1 MKNKNE
7 QEKWKSEEL
16 REQRKARKARMIT
29 RDGQKKAIRKKA
41 NLLAIVAVLVVIAV
55 LCGLFFLF
63 RINNGYFEKTKVA
76 AKVNGEDITAAEL
89 NFYAGTQ
96 LFSMMRMQAFTP
108 SGQRILARPMPAFNQ
123 QIKGEYNEK
132 SVRNIILDQL
142 KEDLPKL
149 KFMQAQAKADG
160 LELNEQQKQ
169 GIDNYIAQIKA
180 SAAQYQMTPNELL
193 TAIFGKGSDEAQVRR
208 YIGDLFLSQ
217 LYEQTKVKDS
227 KVSEE
232 ELKAAYEENKDEFES
247 VSYRMFV
254 LNQASAEPEKEPAE
268 TTETADVKTTAEDKN
283 TAGTEKTPAESS
295 TEAEAEKA
303 DETAE
308 SSEKVTK
315 PTDKVEVDEENR
327 SIKIEKAYDPEA
339 QAKAIKDRED
349 LDKKTSDI
357 LANIKDEASFN
368 EAIKPY
374 LSDAEK
380 EVYKDDKATLV
391 SNAYKSALQPE
402 LAAWLFDPA
411 RKEGDKTAITSSGKA
426 TILYF
431 INRKLDETPTYTTR
445 HILIRVG
452 MEDGK
457 SIQDSDREAAKTKAE
472 NILKEYRDG
481 EQTEEAFAALA
492 QKYSDDGGSKLNG
505 GLYENTPRGQ
515 FVKSY
520 EQWALDPA
528 RKAGDVDLV
537 YEENAKYSG
546 YHIIYFKSL
555 GDPIWKQA
563 AKLKV
568 GQDQF
573 TKWLDSQSDKLSYEA
588 VEDGMRY
595 VLPFDKAAAKEAE
608 ESLAAAKESSAETT
622 AADGSQAN
630 DSKAGESNAKE
641 STVEPAADES
651 KTDQTSEETTAGK

>member
-16 REQRKARKARMIT
+16 REQRKERKARMT
-29 RDGQKKAIRKKA
+29 TKDGQKKAIRKKT

-123 QIKGEYNEK
+123 QINGEYNDK

-169 GIDNYIAQIKA
+169 GLDNYIAQIKA

-193 TAIFGKGSDEAQVRR
+193 AAIFGKGSDEAQVRR

-227 KVSEE
+227 EVSEE
-232 ELKAAYEENKDEFES
+232 DLKAAYEENKDEFES

-254 LNQASAEPEKEPAE
+254 LNQASAEPEE
-268 TTETADVKTTAEDKN
+268 TTETADAESTAEDRS
-283 TAGTEKTPAESS
+283 TAGTDNTAAES
-295 TEAEAEKA
+295 TPEAETQKA
-303 DETAE
+303 DESAG
-308 SSEKVTK
+308 SSENSTK
-315 PTDKVEVDEENR
+315 PTDKVEIDEENR
-327 SIKIEKAYDPEA
+327 SITIEKAYDPEA
-339 QAKAIKDRED
+339 KAKEIKDRED

-357 LANIKDEASFN
+357 LEKITDEASFN
-368 EAIKPY
+368 EAIRDY

-380 EVYKDDKATLV
+380 EVYKDEKATLV
-391 SNAYKSALQPE
+391 SSAYKSTLQPE
-402 LAAWLFDPA
+402 LAQWLFDPA

-431 INRKLDETPTYTTR
+431 INRQLDETSTYTTR

-492 QKYSDDGGSKLNG
+492 EKYSDDGGSKLNG
-505 GLYENTPRGQ
+505 GLYENTPRGR

-520 EQWALDPA
+520 EEWALDPA

-537 YEENAKYSG
+537 YEENASYSG

-573 TKWLDSQSDKLSYEA
+573 TKWLDSQADKLSYEA

-608 ESLAAAKESSAETT
+608 ESLAAAKESSADEKPEPSATEENQAEASS
-622 AADGSQAN
+622 AA
-630 DSKAGESNAKE
+630 ESA
-641 STVEPAADES
+641 
-651 KTDQTSEETTAGK
+651 ETTAGK

>member
-16 REQRKARKARMIT
+16 REQRKARKARMTT

-283 TAGTEKTPAESS
+283 TAGTEKTHAESS
-295 TEAEAEKA
+295 TEAETEKA

>member
-16 REQRKARKARMIT
+16 REQRKERKARMTT

-123 QIKGEYNEK
+123 KIKGEYNEK

-180 SAAQYQMTPNELL
+180 SAAQYQMMPNELL

-295 TEAEAEKA
+295 TEAETEKA

-457 SIQDSDREAAKTKAE
+457 SIQDSDREEAKTKAE

>member
-16 REQRKARKARMIT
+16 REQRKERKARMTT

-295 TEAEAEKA
+295 TEAETEKA

-622 AADGSQAN
+622 AADESQAN

>member
-16 REQRKARKARMIT
+16 REQRKARKARMTT

-411 RKEGDKTAITSSGKA
+411 RKEGDKTAITSYGKA

>member
-16 REQRKARKARMIT
+16 REQRKARKARMTT

-132 SVRNIILDQL
+132 SVRNVILDQL

-295 TEAEAEKA
+295 TEAETEKA

>member
-16 REQRKARKARMIT
+16 REQRKERKARMTT

-123 QIKGEYNEK
+123 QIKGKYNEK

>member
-16 REQRKARKARMIT
+16 REQRKERKARMTT

-149 KFMQAQAKADG
+149 KYMQAQAKADG

-295 TEAEAEKA
+295 TEAETEKA

-402 LAAWLFDPA
+402 LATWLFDPA

>member
-16 REQRKARKARMIT
+16 REQRKERKARMTT

-232 ELKAAYEENKDEFES
+232 ELKAADEENKDEFES

-295 TEAEAEKA
+295 TEAETEKA

>member
-16 REQRKARKARMIT
+16 REQRKERKARMT
-29 RDGQKKAIRKKA
+29 TKDGQKKAIRKKT

-123 QIKGEYNEK
+123 QINGEYNDK

-169 GIDNYIAQIKA
+169 GLDNYIAQIKA

-193 TAIFGKGSDEAQVRR
+193 AAIFGKGSDEAQVRR

-227 KVSEE
+227 EVSEE
-232 ELKAAYEENKDEFES
+232 DLKAAYEENKDEFES

-254 LNQASAEPEKEPAE
+254 LNQASAEPEE
-268 TTETADVKTTAEDKN
+268 TTETADAESTAEDRS
-283 TAGTEKTPAESS
+283 TAGTDNTAAES
-295 TEAEAEKA
+295 TPEAETQKA
-303 DETAE
+303 DESAG
-308 SSEKVTK
+308 SSENSTK
-315 PTDKVEVDEENR
+315 PTDKVEIDEENR
-327 SIKIEKAYDPEA
+327 SITIEKAYDPEA
-339 QAKAIKDRED
+339 KAKEIKDRED

-357 LANIKDEASFN
+357 LEKITDEASFN
-368 EAIKPY
+368 EAIRDY

-380 EVYKDDKATLV
+380 EVYKDEKATLV
-391 SNAYKSALQPE
+391 SSAYKSSLQPE
-402 LAAWLFDPA
+402 LAQWLFDPA

-431 INRKLDETPTYTTR
+431 INRQLDETSTYTTR

-492 QKYSDDGGSKLNG
+492 EKYSDDGGSKLNG
-505 GLYENTPRGQ
+505 GLYENTPRGR

-520 EQWALDPA
+520 EEWALDPA

-537 YEENAKYSG
+537 YEENASYSG

-573 TKWLDSQSDKLSYEA
+573 TKWLDSQADKLSYEA

-608 ESLAAAKESSAETT
+608 ESLAAAKESSADEKPEPSATEENQAEASS
-622 AADGSQAN
+622 AA
-630 DSKAGESNAKE
+630 ESA
-641 STVEPAADES
+641 
-651 KTDQTSEETTAGK
+651 ETTAGK

>member
-16 REQRKARKARMIT
+16 REQRKARKARMTT
-29 RDGQKKAIRKKA
+29 RDGQKKAIRKKT

-295 TEAEAEKA
+295 TEAETEKA

>member
-16 REQRKARKARMIT
+16 REQRKERKARMT
-29 RDGQKKAIRKKA
+29 TKDGQKKAIRKKT

-123 QIKGEYNEK
+123 QINGEYNDK

-169 GIDNYIAQIKA
+169 GLDNYIAQIKA

-193 TAIFGKGSDEAQVRR
+193 AAIFGKGSDEAQVRR

-227 KVSEE
+227 EVSEE
-232 ELKAAYEENKDEFES
+232 DLKAAYEENKDEFES

-254 LNQASAEPEKEPAE
+254 LNQASAEPEEEPEE
-268 TTETADVKTTAEDKN
+268 TTETADAESTAEDRS
-283 TAGTEKTPAESS
+283 TAGTDNTAAES
-295 TEAEAEKA
+295 TPEAETQKA
-303 DETAE
+303 DESAG
-308 SSEKVTK
+308 SSENSTK
-315 PTDKVEVDEENR
+315 PTDKVEIDEENR
-327 SIKIEKAYDPEA
+327 SITIEKAYDPEA
-339 QAKAIKDRED
+339 KAKEIKDRED

-357 LANIKDEASFN
+357 LEKITDEASFN
-368 EAIKPY
+368 EAIRDY

-380 EVYKDDKATLV
+380 EVYKDEKATLV
-391 SNAYKSALQPE
+391 SSAYKSTLQPE
-402 LAAWLFDPA
+402 LAQWLFDPA

-431 INRKLDETPTYTTR
+431 INRQLDETPTYTTR

-492 QKYSDDGGSKLNG
+492 EKYSDDGGSKLNG
-505 GLYENTPRGQ
+505 GLYENTPRGR

-520 EQWALDPA
+520 EEWALDPA

-537 YEENAKYSG
+537 YEENASYSG

-563 AKLKV
+563 ARLKV

-573 TKWLDSQSDKLSYEA
+573 TKWLDSQADKLSYEA

-608 ESLAAAKESSAETT
+608 ESLAAAKESSADEKPEPSATEENQAEASS
-622 AADGSQAN
+622 AA
-630 DSKAGESNAKE
+630 ESA
-641 STVEPAADES
+641 
-651 KTDQTSEETTAGK
+651 ETTAGK

>member
-283 TAGTEKTPAESS
+283 TAGTKKTPAESS

>member
-16 REQRKARKARMIT
+16 REQRKARKARMTT

-295 TEAEAEKA
+295 TEAETEKA

-622 AADGSQAN
+622 AVDGSQAN

>member
-16 REQRKARKARMIT
+16 REQRKARKARMTT

-232 ELKAAYEENKDEFES
+232 ELKTAYEENKDEFES

-295 TEAEAEKA
+295 TEAETEKA

-528 RKAGDVDLV
+528 RKVGDVDLV

>member
-16 REQRKARKARMIT
+16 REQRKARKARMTT

-295 TEAEAEKA
+295 TEAEMEKA

>member
-16 REQRKARKARMIT
+16 REQRKARKARMTT

-295 TEAEAEKA
+295 TEAETEKA

-622 AADGSQAN
+622 AADESQAN

>member
-16 REQRKARKARMIT
+16 REQRKARKARMTT

-123 QIKGEYNEK
+123 KIKGEYNEK

-295 TEAEAEKA
+295 TEAETEKA

-622 AADGSQAN
+622 AADESQAN

>member
-16 REQRKARKARMIT
+16 REQRKARKARMTT

-169 GIDNYIAQIKA
+169 GSDNYIAQIKA

-283 TAGTEKTPAESS
+283 TAGTEKKPAESS

>member
-16 REQRKARKARMIT
+16 REQRKARKARMTT

-295 TEAEAEKA
+295 TEAETEKA

-481 EQTEEAFAALA
+481 EQTEEAFASLA

>member
-16 REQRKARKARMIT
+16 REQRKARKARMTT

-283 TAGTEKTPAESS
+283 TAGTEKKPAESS
-295 TEAEAEKA
+295 TEAETEKA

>member
-16 REQRKARKARMIT
+16 REQRKARKARMTT

-41 NLLAIVAVLVVIAV
+41 NLLSIVAVLVVIAV

-123 QIKGEYNEK
+123 KIKGEYNEK

-295 TEAEAEKA
+295 TEAETEKA

>member
-16 REQRKARKARMIT
+16 REQRKARKARMTT

-283 TAGTEKTPAESS
+283 TAGTEKKPAESS

>member
-16 REQRKARKARMIT
+16 REQRKARKARMTT

-232 ELKAAYEENKDEFES
+232 ELKAAYEDNKDEFES

-295 TEAEAEKA
+295 TEAETEKA

>member
-16 REQRKARKARMIT
+16 REQRKARKARMTT

-283 TAGTEKTPAESS
+283 TAGTEKTPVESS
-295 TEAEAEKA
+295 TEAETEKA

>member
-16 REQRKARKARMIT
+16 REQRKARKARMTT

-123 QIKGEYNEK
+123 KIKGEYNEK

-622 AADGSQAN
+622 AADGSQTN

>member
-16 REQRKARKARMIT
+16 REQRKARKARMTT

-295 TEAEAEKA
+295 TEAETEKA

-402 LAAWLFDPA
+402 LATWLFDPA

>member
-16 REQRKARKARMIT
+16 REQRKARKARMTT

-123 QIKGEYNEK
+123 KIKGEYNEK

-295 TEAEAEKA
+295 TEAEMEKA

>member
-16 REQRKARKARMIT
+16 REQRKERKARMTT

-295 TEAEAEKA
+295 TEAETEKT

-608 ESLAAAKESSAETT
+608 ESLAAAKENSAETT

>member
-16 REQRKARKARMIT
+16 REQRKERKARMT
-29 RDGQKKAIRKKA
+29 TKDGQKKAIRKKT

-123 QIKGEYNEK
+123 QINGEYNDK

-169 GIDNYIAQIKA
+169 GLDNYIAQIKA

-193 TAIFGKGSDEAQVRR
+193 AAIFGKGSDEAQVRR

-227 KVSEE
+227 EVSEE
-232 ELKAAYEENKDEFES
+232 DLKAAYEENKDEFES

-254 LNQASAEPEKEPAE
+254 LNQASAEPEE
-268 TTETADVKTTAEDKN
+268 TTETADAESTAEDRS
-283 TAGTEKTPAESS
+283 TAGTDNTAAES
-295 TEAEAEKA
+295 TPEAETQKA
-303 DETAE
+303 DESAG
-308 SSEKVTK
+308 SSENSTK
-315 PTDKVEVDEENR
+315 PTDKVEIDEENR
-327 SIKIEKAYDPEA
+327 SITIEKAYDPEA
-339 QAKAIKDRED
+339 KAKEIKDRED

-357 LANIKDEASFN
+357 LEKITDEASFN
-368 EAIKPY
+368 EAIRDY

-380 EVYKDDKATLV
+380 EVYKDEKATLV
-391 SNAYKSALQPE
+391 SSAYKSSLQPE
-402 LAAWLFDPA
+402 LAQWLFDPA

-431 INRKLDETPTYTTR
+431 INRQLDETPTYTTR

-492 QKYSDDGGSKLNG
+492 EKYSDDGGSKLNG
-505 GLYENTPRGQ
+505 GLYENTPRGR

-520 EQWALDPA
+520 EEWALDPA

-537 YEENAKYSG
+537 YEENASYSG

-573 TKWLDSQSDKLSYEA
+573 TKWLDSQADKLSYEA

-608 ESLAAAKESSAETT
+608 ESLAAAKESSADEKPEPSATEENQAEASS
-622 AADGSQAN
+622 AA
-630 DSKAGESNAKE
+630 ESA
-641 STVEPAADES
+641 
-651 KTDQTSEETTAGK
+651 ETTAGK

>member
-16 REQRKARKARMIT
+16 REQRKERKARMTT

-123 QIKGEYNEK
+123 KIKGEYNEK

-295 TEAEAEKA
+295 TEAETEKA

>member
-16 REQRKARKARMIT
+16 REQRKARKARMTT

-123 QIKGEYNEK
+123 KIKGEYNEK

-295 TEAEAEKA
+295 TEAETEKA

>member
-16 REQRKARKARMIT
+16 REQRKARKARMTT

-295 TEAEAEKA
+295 TEAETEKA

>member
-16 REQRKARKARMIT
+16 REQRKARKARMTT

-295 TEAEAEKA
+295 TEAETEKT

-608 ESLAAAKESSAETT
+608 ESLAAAKENSAETT

>member
-16 REQRKARKARMIT
+16 REQRKARKARMTT

-160 LELNEQQKQ
+160 LGLNEQQKQ

-283 TAGTEKTPAESS
+283 TAGTEKKPAESS

>member
-16 REQRKARKARMIT
+16 REQRKERKARMTT

-431 INRKLDETPTYTTR
+431 INRQLDETPTYTTR

>member
-16 REQRKARKARMIT
+16 REQRKERKARMT
-29 RDGQKKAIRKKA
+29 TKDGQKKAIRKKT
-41 NLLAIVAVLVVIAV
+41 NLLGIVAVLVVIAV

-123 QIKGEYNEK
+123 QINGEYNDK

-169 GIDNYIAQIKA
+169 GLDNYIAQIKA

-193 TAIFGKGSDEAQVRR
+193 AAIFGKGSDEAQVRR

-227 KVSEE
+227 EVSEE
-232 ELKAAYEENKDEFES
+232 DLKAAYEENKDEFES

-254 LNQASAEPEKEPAE
+254 LNQASAEPEEEPEE
-268 TTETADVKTTAEDKN
+268 TTETADAESTAEDRS
-283 TAGTEKTPAESS
+283 TAGTDNTAAES
-295 TEAEAEKA
+295 TPEAETQKA
-303 DETAE
+303 DESAG
-308 SSEKVTK
+308 SSENSTK
-315 PTDKVEVDEENR
+315 PTDIVEIDEENR
-327 SIKIEKAYDPEA
+327 SITIEKAYDPEA
-339 QAKAIKDRED
+339 KAKEIKDRED

-357 LANIKDEASFN
+357 LEKITDEASFN
-368 EAIKPY
+368 EAIRDY

-380 EVYKDDKATLV
+380 EVYKDEKATLV
-391 SNAYKSALQPE
+391 SSAYKSSLQPE
-402 LAAWLFDPA
+402 LAQWLFDPA

-431 INRKLDETPTYTTR
+431 INRQLDETPTYTTR

-492 QKYSDDGGSKLNG
+492 EKYSDDGGSKLNG
-505 GLYENTPRGQ
+505 GLYENTPRGR

-520 EQWALDPA
+520 EEWALDPA

-537 YEENAKYSG
+537 YEENVSYSG

-573 TKWLDSQSDKLSYEA
+573 TKWLDSQADKLSYEA

-608 ESLAAAKESSAETT
+608 ESLAAAKESSADEKPEPSATEENQAEASS
-622 AADGSQAN
+622 AA
-630 DSKAGESNAKE
+630 ESA
-641 STVEPAADES
+641 
-651 KTDQTSEETTAGK
+651 ETTAGK

>member
-16 REQRKARKARMIT
+16 REQRKERKARMTT

-123 QIKGEYNEK
+123 KIKGEYNEK

-295 TEAEAEKA
+295 TESETEKA

>member
-16 REQRKARKARMIT
+16 REQRKARKARMTT

-295 TEAEAEKA
+295 TEAETEKA

-481 EQTEEAFAALA
+481 EQTEEAFSALA

-622 AADGSQAN
+622 AADGSQTN

>member
-16 REQRKARKARMIT
+16 REQRKERKARMTT

-295 TEAEAEKA
+295 TEAETEKA